1 MTSIIFKRLHTFL
14 FSVFIGAVMQ
24 SVLPTQVFAAW
35 PERPIRMV
43 VPYPPGGATDVAA
56 RLYAQHVGTILKQSV
71 IVENKAGAAGEVGA
85 ELVARAEP
93 DGYTVLM
100 GALGSLA
107 INAALL
113 DKQNYS
119 LVKDFRGVSVATSMP
134 LAVAVRQDL
143 PVANVQELIALAK
156 SRPGKLTIGSAGTG
170 SSQHMAGELFKLL
183 TGTDI
188 LHVPYRGTGPNVMDL
203 LGGQIDMTIETLPGL
218 LPHISTGKIRILGV
232 TSPERAAA
240 LPDVPTVM
248 EQGVAGY
255 AVATR
260 YGLLAPAAAPVEA
273 IEKLSAAM
281 REAGA
286 SQAVRE
292 GAAKLGAQAVPT
304 TPEEADRI
312 ISQEVQTWGDV
323 VRRSAKPKAP

>member
-1 MTSIIFKRLHTFL
+1 MTSIPFKRPRKFL
-14 FSVFIGAVMQ
+14 FCTLIGVAMA
-24 SVLPTQVFAAW
+24 SILPTQAFAW
-35 PERPIRMV
+35 PDRPIRMV

-56 RLYAQHVGTILKQSV
+56 RLYAQHIGTILKQSV

-113 DKQNYS
+113 DSQNYS
-119 LVKDFRGVSVATSMP
+119 LVRDFRGVSVATSMP

-143 PVANVQELIALAK
+143 PVANVQELITLAK
-156 SRPGKLTIGSAGTG
+156 SQPGKLTIGSAGTG

-218 LPHISTGKIRILGV
+218 LPHIGTGKIRILGV
-232 TSPERAAA
+232 TSPERAPA

-273 IEKLSAAM
+273 VEKLSAAM

-286 SQAVRE
+286 SQAVQD
-292 GAAKLGAQAVPT
+292 GAAKLGARAVPT
-304 TPEEADRI
+304 TPEQTDRI
-312 ISQEVQTWGDV
+312 IRQELDTWGNV
-323 VRRSAKPKAP
+323 VRRSTKKTAAP